1 MAIRKSSK
9 KSSDEETSCGSSSQE
24 DLFQIREAHRPRSLE
39 RAPSSP
45 PRPNGRG
52 VRASSELNAFIELPK
67 SRFTEQIL
75 DQNRIDF
82 VRENGHLV
90 VYGNGA
96 FKFANMFNAETRRPM
111 RHGLVNAG
119 EPYAQRLLEVIVEK
133 LVGKP
138 KTKGELL
145 CFSVPGPPR
154 AAPSSPRL
162 SRSSHETDA
171 REHGFRSK
179 VH

>member
-1 MAIRKSSK
+1 MKKRPAAPVRKQTSSRSAK
-9 KSSDEETSCGSSSQE
+9 PIGLDLGTSTVV
-24 DLFQIREAHRPRSLE
+24 AV
-39 RAPSSP
+39 
-45 PRPNGRG
+45 RPNGKG
-52 VRASSELNAFIELPK
+52 VSASSELNAFIELPK

-75 DQNRIDF
+75 DQNSIDF

-133 LVGKP
+133 LIGKP
-138 KTKGELL
+138 KQKAGFFASAFRGHLK
-145 CFSVPGPPR
+145 VRPR
-154 AAPSSPRL
+154 ASSITKF
-162 SRSSHETDA
+162 S
-171 REHGFRSK
+171 
-179 VH
+179 

>member
-1 MAIRKSSK
+1 MKKRPAAPARKKTFSK
-9 KSSDEETSCGSSSQE
+9 SARPIGLDLGTSTVV
-24 DLFQIREAHRPRSLE
+24 AV
-39 RAPSSP
+39 
-45 PRPNGRG
+45 RPNGRG
-52 VRASSELNAFIELPK
+52 VRTSSELNAFIELPK

-138 KTKGELL
+138 KTKGGLL
-145 CFSVPGPPR
+145 CNWR
-154 AAPSSPRL
+154 PSNLLRRPNHE
-162 SRSSHETDA
+162 RS
-171 REHGFRSK
+171 
-179 VH
+179 